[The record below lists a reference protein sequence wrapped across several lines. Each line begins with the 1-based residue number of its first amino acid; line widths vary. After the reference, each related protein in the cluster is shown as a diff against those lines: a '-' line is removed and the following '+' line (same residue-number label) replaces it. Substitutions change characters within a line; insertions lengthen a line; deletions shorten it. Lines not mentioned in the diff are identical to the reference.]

1 MAVST
6 EERRIV
12 TILFADMAGSTA
24 LGEQLD
30 PEELRRLLA
39 RYYRIARESVQQHG
53 GTVEKFIG
61 DAVMAVFG
69 LPTAHGDDPDRAVAA
84 ALAMRERIRDDAQLK
99 DRLAIRFGVST
110 GEVVASRDQSAGDFL
125 ITGDATNVAAR
136 LQQAAEPWAILAS
149 DRTVRAA
156 NNFEFGDEIEVDAKG
171 KSAPV
176 AAHLVIGP
184 RKAKAQRRVRLPLIG
199 RGNDLAQLQLVARR
213 AVGEKR
219 PSMVSVIAPAGVGK
233 TRLVEEFLDWL
244 PSLAPNAVVATAQC
258 LPYGQQLT
266 YWPMRQVLFTLTGHG
281 EEDR

>member
-1 MAVST
+1 MGRYPPQAGDGAAGGWRGGVGRLAIPMAIST

-12 TILFADMAGSTA
+12 TVLFADLAGSTA

-30 PEELRRLLA
+30 PEEMRRLLA
-39 RYYRIARESVQQHG
+39 RYYAIARDCVASHG
-53 GTVEKFIG
+53 GTIEKFIG

-84 ALAMRERIRDDAQLK
+84 AIAIRESIQQNPQLS
-99 DRLAIRFGVST
+99 DRLTLRFGIST

-156 NNFEFGDEIEVDAKG
+156 NNFEFGEEVEVRARG

-176 AAHLVIGP
+176 PARQVIGP
-184 RKAKAQRRVRLPLIG
+184 KK
-199 RGNDLAQLQLVARR
+199 
-213 AVGEKR
+213 
-219 PSMVSVIAPAGVGK
+219 
-233 TRLVEEFLDWL
+233 
-244 PSLAPNAVVATAQC
+244 
-258 LPYGQQLT
+258 
-266 YWPMRQVLFTLTGHG
+266 
-281 EEDR
+281 

>member
-12 TILFADMAGSTA
+12 TVLFADMAGSTA

-30 PEELRRLLA
+30 PEEMRSVLA
-39 RYYRIARESVQQHG
+39 RYYAIARECVETYG

-84 ALAMRERIRDDAQLK
+84 ALRIRDRIQEDLLLR
-99 DRLAIRFGVST
+99 DRVAIRFGVST

-136 LQQAAEPWAILAS
+136 LQQAAEPWGILAS

-156 NNFEFGDEIEVDAKG
+156 NNFEFGEQIDVRARG

-184 RKAKAQRRVRLPLIG
+184 RRAKARSRERLPLVG
-199 RGNDLAQLQLVARR
+199 RENDLAQIQLVARR
-213 AVGEKR
+213 GVSQKQH
-219 PSMVSVIAPAGVGK
+219 SMGSAI
-233 TRLVEEFLDWL
+233 
-244 PSLAPNAVVATAQC
+244 ATAG
-258 LPYGQQLT
+258 P
-266 YWPMRQVLFTLTGHG
+266 RQTRPG
-281 EEDR
+281 EEVPSRRPHPTPSPPAAPRRRFP

>member
-12 TILFADMAGSTA
+12 TVLFADMAGSTA

-30 PEELRRLLA
+30 PEEMRRILT
-39 RYYRIARESVQQHG
+39 RYYGIARESVEQHG

-84 ALAMRERIRDDAQLK
+84 ALTIRDRIKQDPQLH
-99 DRLAIRFGVST
+99 DVAIRFGVST

-156 NNFEFGDEIEVDAKG
+156 NNFEFGDEMEITARG

-176 AAHLVIGP
+176 AARLVVGP
-184 RKAKAQRRVRLPLIG
+184 RKSKSPRRERLPLIG
-199 RGNDLAQLQLVARR
+199 RENDYAQLQLVA
-213 AVGEKR
+213 
-219 PSMVSVIAPAGVGK
+219 
-233 TRLVEEFLDWL
+233 
-244 PSLAPNAVVATAQC
+244 
-258 LPYGQQLT
+258 
-266 YWPMRQVLFTLTGHG
+266 
-281 EEDR
+281 

>member
-1 MAVST
+1 MKNVSPHEISGDPASRDPTTTAASPNWSATWRTIEFSSTVGRLAIPMAVST

-12 TILFADMAGSTA
+12 TVLFADMVNSTA

-30 PEELRRLLA
+30 PEELRRLLT
-39 RYYRIARESVQQHG
+39 RYYTIARECVESHG

-84 ALAMRERIRDDAQLK
+84 ALTIRDRIQEDLLLR
-99 DRLAIRFGVST
+99 DRVAIRFGVST

-136 LQQAAEPWAILAS
+136 LQQAAEPWSILAS

-156 NNFEFGDEIEVDAKG
+156 NNFEFGDQVDIAARG

-176 AAHLVIGP
+176 AAHVVVGP
-184 RKAKAQRRVRLPLIG
+184 RKAKAR
-199 RGNDLAQLQLVARR
+199 
-213 AVGEKR
+213 KR
-219 PSMVSVIAPAGVGK
+219 
-233 TRLVEEFLDWL
+233 
-244 PSLAPNAVVATAQC
+244 
-258 LPYGQQLT
+258 
-266 YWPMRQVLFTLTGHG
+266 
-281 EEDR
+281 

>member
-1 MAVST
+1 MGRTHLPNLPMNGEDSQPVGRLGSPMAIST

-12 TILFADMAGSTA
+12 TVLFADMAGSTA

-30 PEELRRLLA
+30 PEEMRRILT
-39 RYYRIARESVQQHG
+39 RYYGIARESVEQHG

-84 ALAMRERIRDDAQLK
+84 ALAMRERIRADAQLNG
-99 DRLAIRFGVST
+99 RVAIRFGVST

-136 LQQAAEPWAILAS
+136 LQQAAEPWMVLAS

-156 NNFEFGDEIEVDAKG
+156 NNFEFAAQIEVEARG

-176 AAHLVIGP
+176 AAHVVIGP
-184 RKAKAQRRVRLPLIG
+184 RRAKARSRERLPLVG
-199 RGNDLAQLQLVARR
+199 R
-213 AVGEKR
+213 E
-219 PSMVSVIAPAGVGK
+219 
-233 TRLVEEFLDWL
+233 
-244 PSLAPNAVVATAQC
+244 
-258 LPYGQQLT
+258 
-266 YWPMRQVLFTLTGHG
+266 
-281 EEDR
+281 